1 MNFNLDS
8 KRIGIYTKVNLD
20 YKEANKTDN
29 TFLFI
34 CIISILVVLIGVL
47 LFILIRI
54 YFYKPRKKR
63 ANELLDDDFE
73 YKTNENQDNKIV
85 PDDENK

>member
-63 ANELLDDDFE
+63 THELVDEIENFKKSDIISIE
-73 YKTNENQDNKIV
+73 Y
-85 PDDENK
+85 